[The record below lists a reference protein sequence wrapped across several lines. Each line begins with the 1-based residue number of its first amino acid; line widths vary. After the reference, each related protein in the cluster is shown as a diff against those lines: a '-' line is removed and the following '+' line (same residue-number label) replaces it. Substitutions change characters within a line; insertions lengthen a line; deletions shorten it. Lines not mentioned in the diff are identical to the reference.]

1 MSTNVYFWGDDD
13 SLHKVEDVERLSLL
27 LGSDTYDMINME
39 RAQIRES
46 VSGQSTSSQTEECGA
61 EHICNNPRCDSSTQK
76 HEDEDISH
84 HQIVKMILDD
94 IIDDVTSWVVK
105 NDNTSTKPDVQHQIE
120 RNKLFPIPR
129 FTNVDKSLHSAL
141 HWSEDTADRL
151 THENNNNRVMTRK
164 QHKDL
169 VNSIEKIHGYLQ
181 ETITSDKREDIL
193 EGLDKLFN
201 GGHISIQQQRLYIQL
216 KLGR

>member
-1 MSTNVYFWGDDD
+1 MSTKFYFWGDDD
-13 SLHKVEDVERLSLL
+13 SLHEVEDVGRFSLL
-27 LGSDTYDMINME
+27 LGSDTYDRINME

-46 VSGQSTSSQTEECGA
+46 VSGQSTSPQTEECGA
-61 EHICNNPRCDSSTQK
+61 DHICNNTRCDSSTQK
-76 HEDEDISH
+76 HEDKDISH

-94 IIDDVTSWVVK
+94 IIDDVTSRVVK
-105 NDNTSTKPDVQHQIE
+105 NDTRTEPDEQHQIE
-120 RNKLFPIPR
+120 RNLLIPIPR

-141 HWSEDTADRL
+141 HWSEDTVDRL
-151 THENNNNRVMTRK
+151 THENNKNRVMTRE

-169 VNSIEKIHGYLQ
+169 VSSIEKIHGYLQ
-181 ETITSDKREDIL
+181 ETITSDKREDNL

>member
-1 MSTNVYFWGDDD
+1 MSTKFYFWGDDD
-13 SLHKVEDVERLSLL
+13 SLHEVEDAGRFSLL
-27 LGSDTYDMINME
+27 LGSDTYDRINME

-61 EHICNNPRCDSSTQK
+61 DHICNNIRRDASTQK

-94 IIDDVTSWVVK
+94 IIDDVTSRVVK
-105 NDNTSTKPDVQHQIE
+105 NDTRTKPVVQHEIE
-120 RNKLFPIPR
+120 RNVLVPIPR

-141 HWSEDTADRL
+141 HWSEDTVDRL
-151 THENNNNRVMTRK
+151 THENNKNRVMTRE

-169 VNSIEKIHGYLQ
+169 VSSIEKIHGYLQ
-181 ETITSDKREDIL
+181 ETITSDKREDNL

>member
-1 MSTNVYFWGDDD
+1 MSTKFYFWGDDD
-13 SLHKVEDVERLSLL
+13 SLHKVEDVGRFSLL

-39 RAQIRES
+39 RAQIRMS
-46 VSGQSTSSQTEECGA
+46 VSGQSTSPQTEECGA
-61 EHICNNPRCDSSTQK
+61 DHICNNTRCDSSTQK
-76 HEDEDISH
+76 HEDKDISH

-94 IIDDVTSWVVK
+94 IIDDVTSRVVK
-105 NDNTSTKPDVQHQIE
+105 NDTRTEPDVQHQIE
-120 RNKLFPIPR
+120 RNLLIPIPR

-141 HWSEDTADRL
+141 HWSEDTVDRL
-151 THENNNNRVMTRK
+151 THENNKNRVMTRE

-169 VNSIEKIHGYLQ
+169 VSSIEKIHGYLR
-181 ETITSDKREDIL
+181 ETITSDKREDNL

>member
-1 MSTNVYFWGDDD
+1 MSTKFYFWGDDD
-13 SLHKVEDVERLSLL
+13 SLHEVEDVGRFSLL
-27 LGSDTYDMINME
+27 LGSDTYDRINME

-46 VSGQSTSSQTEECGA
+46 VSGQSTSPQTEECGA
-61 EHICNNPRCDSSTQK
+61 DHICNNTRCDSSTQK
-76 HEDEDISH
+76 DEDKDISH

-94 IIDDVTSWVVK
+94 TIDDVTSRVVK
-105 NDNTSTKPDVQHQIE
+105 NDTRTEPDEQHQIE
-120 RNKLFPIPR
+120 RNLLIPIPR

-141 HWSEDTADRL
+141 HWSEDTVDRL
-151 THENNNNRVMTRK
+151 THENNKNRVMTRE

-169 VNSIEKIHGYLQ
+169 VSSIEKIHGYLQ
-181 ETITSDKREDIL
+181 ETITSDKREDNL